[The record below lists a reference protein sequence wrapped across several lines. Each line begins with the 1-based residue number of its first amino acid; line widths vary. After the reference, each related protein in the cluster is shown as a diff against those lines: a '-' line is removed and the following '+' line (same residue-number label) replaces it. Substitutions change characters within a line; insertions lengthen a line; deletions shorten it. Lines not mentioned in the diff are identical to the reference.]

1 MRYSDY
7 DESSVRIRP
16 NKKGSRPRTKDR
28 PAYEQAVIG
37 RIITVD
43 RGRYTAILDEDT
55 ANERIVHLHHNV
67 PGVMARLNSLLAK
80 YDMNIGSQ
88 TLSTKGQFG
97 YAVTDVQGERYDGL
111 LADLQELDETLKVR
125 VL

>member
-37 RIITVD
+37 RIITVNH
-43 RGRYTAILDEDT
+43 GR
-55 ANERIVHLHHNV
+55 LHHN
-67 PGVMARLNSLLAK
+67 PGMK
-80 YDMNIGSQ
+80 IP
-88 TLSTKGQFG
+88 STN
-97 YAVTDVQGERYDGL
+97 AS
-111 LADLQELDETLKVR
+111 
-125 VL
+125 